1 MKAVTE
7 TRRIITVEEHNV
19 VGGLGTAVADVIAES
34 GKGCAFTK
42 VGLNDEFAEIGY
54 PEDLYSY
61 YKLDADGIIEK
72 VREIMGKD
80 FEEDDNWD
88 DEV

>member
-1 MKAVTE
+1 MQVVERAKELAMKGDLVTFGIKPE
-7 TRRIITVEEHNV
+7 Y
-19 VGGLGTAVADVIAES
+19 
-34 GKGCAFTK
+34 
-42 VGLNDEFAEIGY
+42 AEIGY
-54 PEDLYSY
+54 PEDLYSH